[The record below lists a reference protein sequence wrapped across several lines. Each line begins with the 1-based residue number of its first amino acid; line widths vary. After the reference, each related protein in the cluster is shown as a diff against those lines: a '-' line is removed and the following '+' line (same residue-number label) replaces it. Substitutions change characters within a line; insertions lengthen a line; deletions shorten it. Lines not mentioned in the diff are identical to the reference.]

1 MKIAL
6 QFAMPSELHALPGAR
21 ELAPLETVSGVPIFE
36 IAPDIL
42 ACAGGVSK
50 VNAAMAAELLCL
62 RYGVDLILNAG
73 VAGCFTDLPTGTL
86 VVASE
91 FVQHD
96 VDTTAVGDPIG
107 LVSTVNQVAFP
118 TWQPERCAELLA
130 SLGYPAVT
138 GRVST
143 GDWFAVKGQRAE
155 WIRDTF
161 SPLLTEM
168 EGGAIAQVCLRNGV
182 RFVSVK
188 SVSDHLF
195 SDSQAE
201 EYFDF
206 GQALADHLRQR
217 MKQEMGLTL
226 SVGVSFNKVFAKLGS
241 DYRKPD
247 ATTVVSR
254 ENWQRLVWPLPVGA
268 LLYVGGAA
276 RKILAQ
282 FGVKTIGELAAC
294 KRDALETLMGK
305 MGVQLHDYANGLDTD
320 PVRSRYEPEMVK
332 SVGNGTTFPKNLTTA
347 EQVRGGVAVLAD
359 SVATRLR
366 HSGLYAGGVQVTVR
380 DPQFHDRSRQM
391 QLSAPTHL
399 IRELTAAAMDLTGQL
414 WKPPAPVRALTV
426 TAIHLVRSE
435 DAYEQVD
442 LFTAGAAPK
451 KEKQEKLEAAM
462 DRLRGK
468 FGTDVISYGAARP
481 EKEEDPLP

>member
-118 TWQPERCAELLA
+118 TWQPECCAELLA
-130 SLGYPAVT
+130 SLGHPAVT

-155 WIRDTF
+155 WIRGTF

-168 EGGAIAQVCLRNGV
+168 EGGAIAQV
-182 RFVSVK
+182 
-188 SVSDHLF
+188 
-195 SDSQAE
+195 
-201 EYFDF
+201 
-206 GQALADHLRQR
+206 
-217 MKQEMGLTL
+217 
-226 SVGVSFNKVFAKLGS
+226 
-241 DYRKPD
+241 
-247 ATTVVSR
+247 
-254 ENWQRLVWPLPVGA
+254 
-268 LLYVGGAA
+268 
-276 RKILAQ
+276 
-282 FGVKTIGELAAC
+282 
-294 KRDALETLMGK
+294 
-305 MGVQLHDYANGLDTD
+305 
-320 PVRSRYEPEMVK
+320 
-332 SVGNGTTFPKNLTTA
+332 
-347 EQVRGGVAVLAD
+347 
-359 SVATRLR
+359 
-366 HSGLYAGGVQVTVR
+366 
-380 DPQFHDRSRQM
+380 
-391 QLSAPTHL
+391 
-399 IRELTAAAMDLTGQL
+399 
-414 WKPPAPVRALTV
+414 
-426 TAIHLVRSE
+426 
-435 DAYEQVD
+435 
-442 LFTAGAAPK
+442 
-451 KEKQEKLEAAM
+451 
-462 DRLRGK
+462 
-468 FGTDVISYGAARP
+468 
-481 EKEEDPLP
+481 